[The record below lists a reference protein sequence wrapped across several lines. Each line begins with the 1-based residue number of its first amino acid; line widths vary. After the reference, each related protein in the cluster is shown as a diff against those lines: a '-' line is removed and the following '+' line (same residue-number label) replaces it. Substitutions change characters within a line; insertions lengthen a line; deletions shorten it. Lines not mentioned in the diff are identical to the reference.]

1 MESRETS
8 KPKKMIRVK
17 KRFYIFM
24 TLLLLC
30 FLIPFSVLYFK
41 PFTKNLSLSIPIG
54 KDAIIQQCNQQLLIY
69 DAGNL
74 LLLDNGKVKYTLP
87 LTAKKP
93 ALALNGNKAYFA
105 SGKTLTIIDNEGK
118 IENTLSYEENLSWL
132 SVKNNDLFLFFPRNV
147 KKHQKDRDILYPLN
161 GMPVSLAANS
171 KNIWIVQLSQQNQQF
186 KSQLSVFT
194 PDGKLYFTFSF
205 FDEVMEYIA
214 AGVDNE
220 YYFLTDKNLFHFK
233 DMNLINKKPLLR
245 LSAVAENDHDLA
257 YIDYQKVVRVH
268 KGTGNIDE
276 FYTSDTFTGLVLNQE
291 DILLYRQNGYI
302 ILRNGQTILTDLN
315 RTNILSAFTYQD
327 SFYLVHENGIEKISW
342 K

>member
-1 MESRETS
+1 
-8 KPKKMIRVK
+8 
-17 KRFYIFM
+17 M

-171 KNIWIVQLSQQNQQF
+171 KNIWIVQL
-186 KSQLSVFT
+186 
-194 PDGKLYFTFSF
+194 
-205 FDEVMEYIA
+205 
-214 AGVDNE
+214 
-220 YYFLTDKNLFHFK
+220 
-233 DMNLINKKPLLR
+233 
-245 LSAVAENDHDLA
+245 
-257 YIDYQKVVRVH
+257 
-268 KGTGNIDE
+268 
-276 FYTSDTFTGLVLNQE
+276 
-291 DILLYRQNGYI
+291 
-302 ILRNGQTILTDLN
+302 
-315 RTNILSAFTYQD
+315 
-327 SFYLVHENGIEKISW
+327 
-342 K
+342 

>member
-105 SGKTLTIIDNEGK
+105 SGAVDRK
-118 IENTLSYEENLSWL
+118 
-132 SVKNNDLFLFFPRNV
+132 SVV
-147 KKHQKDRDILYPLN
+147 
-161 GMPVSLAANS
+161 
-171 KNIWIVQLSQQNQQF
+171 
-186 KSQLSVFT
+186 
-194 PDGKLYFTFSF
+194 
-205 FDEVMEYIA
+205 
-214 AGVDNE
+214 
-220 YYFLTDKNLFHFK
+220 
-233 DMNLINKKPLLR
+233 
-245 LSAVAENDHDLA
+245 
-257 YIDYQKVVRVH
+257 
-268 KGTGNIDE
+268 
-276 FYTSDTFTGLVLNQE
+276 
-291 DILLYRQNGYI
+291 
-302 ILRNGQTILTDLN
+302 
-315 RTNILSAFTYQD
+315 
-327 SFYLVHENGIEKISW
+327 
-342 K
+342 